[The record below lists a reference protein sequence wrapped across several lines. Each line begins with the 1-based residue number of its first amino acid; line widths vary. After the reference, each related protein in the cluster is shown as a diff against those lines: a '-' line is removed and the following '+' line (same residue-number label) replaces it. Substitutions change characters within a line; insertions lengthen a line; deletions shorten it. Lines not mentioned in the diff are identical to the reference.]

1 MHEQPL
7 EIHAVFRTPS
17 TIPIR
22 DKTEMHL
29 SFFIVT
35 LPMNAVK
42 KQCFQ
47 NVMACDIRA
56 SKALAKVLS
65 AKPVRS
71 ASVLLDKARKELRE
85 ALENSCVLERRA
97 VLKSGKNKSGGEG
110 KNAYDAYITSLSIV
124 DDACARLLALE
135 GHLMRA
141 RVLAQEADVKAIN
154 EAIRTE
160 RNQNNKKYQPATAQ
174 SAVLAQRL
182 KEAVPLPID
191 AVSLSLSV

>member
-1 MHEQPL
+1 
-7 EIHAVFRTPS
+7 
-17 TIPIR
+17 
-22 DKTEMHL
+22 
-29 SFFIVT
+29 
-35 LPMNAVK
+35 MNAVK
-42 KQCFQ
+42 KQCFK

-65 AKPVRS
+65 ASASKT
-71 ASVLLDKARKELRE
+71 ASVLIDEARKDLRE
-85 ALENSCVLERRA
+85 ALENACVLERRA
-97 VLKSGKNKSGGEG
+97 VLVVGSSSNKNKPDRA
-110 KNAYDAYITSLSIV
+110 AYDAYIASLSIV

-154 EAIRTE
+154 EAIRAD

-182 KEAVPLPID
+182 KEAVPLPVD
-191 AVSLSLSV
+191 AVSL